1 MTERLYYT
9 DSFLTEFDA
18 RVVRAED
25 GRTRIVLDRTAFYP
39 TSGGQPHDTGTLAG
53 VPVVRVEDADDEIV
67 HVLAAPLPE
76 SGTAHGVIDW
86 PRRFDHMQQHSGQ
99 HLLSAVFDQLFG
111 YRTASFHLGSAAS
124 TIDLDTASIAPG
136 ELAAAERRANEL
148 VWQDLPV
155 RVSFEDS
162 RQAEGLR
169 KEAAREGLL
178 RIITIEGVDRSA
190 CGGTHVR
197 STGQIGVV
205 LVRKTEKI
213 RGMTRV
219 EFLCGGRAIA
229 RARADYE
236 ALDRTARLFSAALED
251 VPAAAAG
258 ALEQA
263 REAEKTRRRLALEL
277 ATLRGKALYD
287 ACAPEDATGL
297 RIHVE
302 RLAQGPPGDEIRAM
316 AQSFCA
322 AGDGLFIAAS
332 ASPPSVLFACGQNT
346 GFQAGARLKAVLE
359 QHGGRGG
366 GAGQMA
372 QGSLPSAELLD
383 AVIAALLQ
391 R

>member
-9 DSFLTEFDA
+9 DSFLTKFDA

-25 GRTRIVLDRTAFYP
+25 GRTRVVLDRTAFYP

-53 VPVVRVEDADDEIV
+53 IPVARVEEEDEEIV

-76 SGTAHGVIDW
+76 SGTVHGVIDW
-86 PRRFDHMQQHSGQ
+86 PRRLDHMQQHSGQ

-111 YRTASFHLGSAAS
+111 YPTASFHLGSAAS
-124 TIDLDTASIAPG
+124 TIDLETASVAPD

-148 VWQDLPV
+148 IWQDLPV

-162 RQAEGLR
+162 RRAEGLR
-169 KEAAREGLL
+169 KQAAREGLL
-178 RIITIEGVDRSA
+178 RIITIEGVDRTA
-190 CGGTHVR
+190 CGGTHVL

-236 ALDRTARLFSAALED
+236 ALDRTARLFSTALDD

-277 ATLRGKALYD
+277 ASLRGKALYD
-287 ACAPEDATGL
+287 ACTPDAAGL

-302 RLAQGPPGDEIRAM
+302 RLAQGPPGEEIRAM

-332 ASPPSVLFACGQNT
+332 ASPPSVLFACGHNT
-346 GFQAGARLKAVLE
+346 GLQAGTRLKAVLE

-372 QGSLPSAELLD
+372 QGSLPSAEPLD